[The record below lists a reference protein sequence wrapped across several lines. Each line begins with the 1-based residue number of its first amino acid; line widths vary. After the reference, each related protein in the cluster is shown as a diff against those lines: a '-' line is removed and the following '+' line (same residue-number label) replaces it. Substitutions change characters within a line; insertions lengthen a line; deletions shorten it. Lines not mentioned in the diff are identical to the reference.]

1 MIKFL
6 LPMYDANYGELS
18 ILDFDAETLEEAESK
33 VVDYY
38 KDVLHIDWDCD
49 MESLQ
54 NYLCDSC
61 NIIIGELYDF

>member
-1 MIKFL
+1 MTKFL
-6 LPMYDANYGELS
+6 LPVYDANYSELS
-18 ILDFDAETLEEAESK
+18 IIDFDAETLEEAESK

-38 KDVLHIDWDCD
+38 KDELHIDWDCD

-54 NYLCDSC
+54 EYLCDSH

>member
-1 MIKFL
+1 MTKFL

-18 ILDFDAETLEEAESK
+18 IIDFDAETLEEAESK
-33 VVDYY
+33 VIDYY
-38 KDVLHIDWDCD
+38 KDALHIDWDCD